1 MHIVK
6 QRTIVVLYP
15 ELAGYTLACLQSLI
29 TEHNVVVHVFRLA
42 VNKDA
47 PFEFNAVQGLHF
59 YNESD
64 YTAAQLLTTVSAL
77 QPQLIYCAGW
87 NNSKYL
93 HVVRYLQNIPAVL
106 CFDNKWIGSLKQ
118 RLGSLYARVRITP
131 YFTHV
136 FVAGEQQKKLAL
148 HMGFAPAQVQL
159 GVYAANVPHFD
170 ELYKKYVSY
179 KLTKTTPRRFVYSG
193 RYVAYKGIETLWQA
207 FIKLCDENPAMNWE
221 LWCVGTGTI
230 ASASPSHH
238 AANIHPRI
246 KHFGFVQPA
255 VMEQIIKDTDV
266 FVLPSIIE
274 PWGVVAHEFAAAGFT
289 MVLSNA
295 VGAKELFLT
304 TANGFECEANNLESL
319 KNALLKCTQL
329 STAELSAMSLQSNVL
344 GNSYTPSHWA
354 NKVVAMMG
362 RNK

>member
-1 MHIVK
+1 MHTSK

-15 ELAGYTLACLQSLI
+15 ELAGYTIACLQALI
-29 TEHNVVVHVFRLA
+29 TQHNVAVHVFRLA

-47 PFEFNAVQGLHF
+47 PFEFNTVQGLHF

-64 YTAAQLLTTVSAL
+64 YTAAQLLTAVSAL

-93 HVVRYLQNIPAVL
+93 HVVRHLQSVHAVL
-106 CFDNKWIGSLKQ
+106 CFDNKWTGSLKQ
-118 RLGSLYARVRITP
+118 RLGSVYARVRITP
-131 YFTHV
+131 YFKHV
-136 FVAGEQQKKLAL
+136 FVAGEQQKTLAL
-148 HMGFAPAQVQL
+148 NMGFAPTQVHL
-159 GVYAANVPHFD
+159 GVYSANVAYFD
-170 ELYKKYVSY
+170 DLYKKYAAY

-207 FIKLCDENPAMNWE
+207 FIQLCNENPAMDWE
-221 LWCVGTGTI
+221 LWCVGTG
-230 ASASPSHH
+230 ASTSLSQHVAY
-238 AANIHPRI
+238 NNPRI

-266 FVLPSIIE
+266 FVLPSSIE
-274 PWGVVAHEFAAAGFT
+274 PWGVVVHEFAAAGFP
-289 MVLSNA
+289 MVLSSA

-304 TANGFECEANNLESL
+304 TANGVECEPNNVESL

-329 STAELSAMSLQSNVL
+329 STTELEAMSVQSNVL
-344 GNSYTPSHWA
+344 GNSYTPTHWA
-354 NKVVAMMG
+354 NKVVAMME
-362 RNK
+362 R